1 MTSGCFLLPSGS
13 CAGTGIV
20 TLNGLIADPQ
30 SFAVSTG
37 QNTTLDIDSITDTH
51 TFKLVDGMT
60 PQWQSFRAT
69 STTATSTIDAS
80 FSARNLTVSGYL
92 DVSRI
97 IATSTTQST
106 FRGGIGTPIGSIIS
120 FDAPTDNI
128 TIQSD
133 DGTALQ
139 FFVNG
144 STEGLIINNA
154 NVATFAGNV
163 GIGTTSPAS
172 LLSVQ
177 GNGLFSGNL
186 TAANLTATGTISLL
200 GLGRDMLLTTDSSG
214 NLVASSSPVVGYLTA
229 TSTTASSTFS
239 AGITTAG
246 LSSSNGLTITGGDV
260 LLPNSVIDNA
270 ELKNSSLTVTA
281 GSGLTGGGA
290 ISLGG
295 SATLNAASAGTLT
308 VSADSI
314 DLNLGN
320 ANTWTAAQSFSYTAT
335 STFSGGIKL
344 NGGLDTTYIS
354 SSGRL
359 ELGTGLATSTIRN
372 FTTNG
377 GGFNVASSSGITP
390 VAINLISN
398 LFGVTI
404 INPSTASTTIIL
416 PAKPYPFI
424 ATHAVCVVN
433 GATNVV
439 IRLIDPSGNA
449 TNNITATQTS
459 TTTEQTFTSNNT
471 FTRYEGT
478 SLQIVSVS
486 GNPNQLNCSI
496 IGTKT
501 AQ

>member
-1 MTSGCFLLPSGS
+1 MSNKQRIALIIGIWLAGISPFIYRAYSAPTFTLFGNLGPICDASTTPPTAGNYSIGSTTSRFFNIHTRYASTTGISVSALGTATTTLTSGTSTFANGIVLTSGCFLLPSGS
-13 CAGTGIV
+13 CAGTGGGAGIA
-20 TLNGLIADPQ
+20 TLNGLTADPQ

-51 TFKLVDGMT
+51 TFKLVDSMN
-60 PQWQSFRAT
+60 PQWQSFMAT

-200 GLGRDMLLTTDSSG
+200 GLGRDMLLTTDSAG

-229 TSTTASSTFS
+229 TSTS
-239 AGITTAG
+239 
-246 LSSSNGLTITGGDV
+246 
-260 LLPNSVIDNA
+260 
-270 ELKNSSLTVTA
+270 
-281 GSGLTGGGA
+281 
-290 ISLGG
+290 
-295 SATLNAASAGTLT
+295 
-308 VSADSI
+308 
-314 DLNLGN
+314 
-320 ANTWTAAQSFSYTAT
+320 AT
-335 STFSGGIKL
+335 STFA
-344 NGGLDTTYIS
+344 GGLAIETSGFVYDY
-354 SSGRL
+354 SSG
-359 ELGTGLATSTIRN
+359 
-372 FTTNG
+372 
-377 GGFNVASSSGITP
+377 NVG
-390 VAINLISN
+390 
-398 LFGVTI
+398 
-404 INPSTASTTIIL
+404 
-416 PAKPYPFI
+416 
-424 ATHAVCVVN
+424 
-433 GATNVV
+433 
-439 IRLIDPSGNA
+439 
-449 TNNITATQTS
+449 
-459 TTTEQTFTSNNT
+459 
-471 FTRYEGT
+471 
-478 SLQIVSVS
+478 
-486 GNPNQLNCSI
+486 
-496 IGTKT
+496 IGTAGPGSKLDVVM
-501 AQ
+501 AG